1 MGAMPARLRGIR
13 IVLIEDHKPVDPD
26 RLGAVAKVLD
36 RSG

>member
-1 MGAMPARLRGIR
+1 MPARLRGIR

-26 RLGAVAKVLD
+26 RLCGAVAKVLD